1 MKYKKLKFSMALV
14 AAVAFSAFALPSTA
28 SAKGINIGVLT
39 PLTSTNAVQG
49 QDILNGIKLAVH
61 RINQGY
67 EVPMQ
72 DGSKKKVGPGLLGGK
87 INLTVED
94 SESRPQSAMA
104 AVHKLIDVDHVPII
118 LGTYASGVTIP
129 TGQYAN
135 DQKTVDIS
143 AGATS
148 PKLREIGPYFF
159 DVMGLDHL
167 MGQAM
172 GEFAVKDSGAE
183 KIASLVANNPFGVGM
198 EIQGCI
204 KVEDMGSECV
214 TKVRYR
220 QGKSDYRADLQR
232 VVSKDP
238 GAAFFVAYGT
248 DANLILKQAYEL
260 GISPNWYAAY
270 PTLWTNE
277 IADNPQVGEG
287 IKGLRVGEADDFYET
302 EYAKPYEEAFD
313 MPPSTTFGGYA
324 YDSAMLAALAIK
336 KAGNATAD
344 GIKDALGPV
353 SKTYKGATGNKEF
366 DEDGM
371 QVEERYAPV
380 IFKDGKLQLY
390 EQD

>member
-1 MKYKKLKFSMALV
+1 
-14 AAVAFSAFALPSTA
+14 AAC
-28 SAKGINIGVLT
+28 
-39 PLTSTNAVQG
+39 
-49 QDILNGIKLAVH
+49 
-61 RINQGY
+61 
-67 EVPMQ
+67 
-72 DGSKKKVGPGLLGGK
+72 
-87 INLTVED
+87 
-94 SESRPQSAMA
+94 
-104 AVHKLIDVDHVPII
+104 
-118 LGTYASGVTIP
+118 
-129 TGQYAN
+129 
-135 DQKTVDIS
+135 
-143 AGATS
+143 TS

-232 VVSKDP
+232 VESKDP

-248 DANLILKQAYEL
+248 DANLILTQAYEL